1 MFFIMTSAL
10 FGMSVII
17 LLLAYSKNKDSY
29 GELAVALIGVPVVI
43 FFGWLWLLSIA
54 FSFATWLGV
63 IYSIISA
70 VIVSYVVIPSLVE
83 KDWSISYR
91 DSRANPETI
100 KFVPKKKPRPEKE
113 VRDLFYKDED
123 FE

>member
-1 MFFIMTSAL
+1 MTSAL